1 MNRRARKKARIASS
15 PTEIPAPSTQAE
27 ESMDKAP
34 QPVSGGLETLTD
46 SEELARA
53 QEKARTAVS
62 STYRSYNTPELS
74 NQLNQNRRTQKMEHT
89 RNLASLGVTGT
100 GDIDVREL
108 NWSEGGK
115 QTLESMSLD
124 FIKLSRSHTGKY
136 LAEMVQLVAE
146 KFGVQ
151 NKICGIISDNASNNA
166 VMIDKWKKSKWPRFK
181 AKPHWVWCFTHI
193 LNLIVKAILKP
204 FGPQKKNKQNNDYT
218 SEDKDQDDAQ
228 QIEMWEEEDLD
239 LEEDDK
245 GVSKVAETEELDIED
260 INNLSDEEE
269 DNQYTSQ
276 PCRQSLAKFQVIARK
291 LKKLP
296 NSKKLFADICEEH
309 TIQTPHR
316 IPQDVQTRWN
326 STFLQLPSVSCCQSA
341 M

>member
-1 MNRRARKKARIASS
+1 
-15 PTEIPAPSTQAE
+15 
-27 ESMDKAP
+27 
-34 QPVSGGLETLTD
+34 
-46 SEELARA
+46 
-53 QEKARTAVS
+53 
-62 STYRSYNTPELS
+62 
-74 NQLNQNRRTQKMEHT
+74 
-89 RNLASLGVTGT
+89 
-100 GDIDVREL
+100 
-108 NWSEGGK
+108 
-115 QTLESMSLD
+115 MSLD

-341 M
+341 IVEWQRDKKYALNQKYQVNTSHLELADDLVVVLQPFYKITLQILIEGLARLLHVVVFIDQITEHLSTIISGKNTLLH